1 MMNCYYQA
9 ALLKKKN
16 EEILKPIQKDTKQ
29 MSFLHQT
36 HKTKTLH
43 IKNNIKTSRYNM
55 AHWLLLD

>member
-36 HKTKTLH
+36 HNTKTLH

>member
-36 HKTKTLH
+36 HNTKTLH
-43 IKNNIKTSRYNM
+43 IKKQHKNKQI
-55 AHWLLLD
+55 

>member
-1 MMNCYYQA
+1 MMDCYYQA

-36 HKTKTLH
+36 HNTKTLH
-43 IKNNIKTSRYNM
+43 IKNNIKTT
-55 AHWLLLD
+55 